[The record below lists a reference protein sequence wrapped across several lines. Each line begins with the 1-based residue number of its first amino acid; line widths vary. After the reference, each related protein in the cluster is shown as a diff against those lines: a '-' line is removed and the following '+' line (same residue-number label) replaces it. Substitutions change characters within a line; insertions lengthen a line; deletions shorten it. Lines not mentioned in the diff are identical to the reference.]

1 MSAPPTRH
9 ITEEVIPQLAEQSRA
24 PEQGHGG
31 VHLQTQKPSVTAQE
45 VPANQSLGGRSRG
58 NLAGL
63 GVVQVP
69 ELDVSVSSG
78 NEVGAVIREGDGGH
92 FAGHLIGRH
101 DYVFLKQTDS
111 SR

>member
-1 MSAPPTRH
+1 M
-9 ITEEVIPQLAEQSRA
+9 
-24 PEQGHGG
+24 
-31 VHLQTQKPSVTAQE
+31 
-45 VPANQSLGGRSRG
+45 
-58 NLAGL
+58 
-63 GVVQVP
+63 VQVP